1 MTDHNAGERT
11 KARNAAVTRRYAR
24 LWKSIISG
32 EVPAQ
37 GYDTD
42 TWYASARHAIGF
54 CIHAAAVDRVTAAE
68 EPPDDDVKRAA

>member
-1 MTDHNAGERT
+1 MTNHNAGQRT
-11 KARNAAVTRRYAR
+11 QARNAAETRRYAR

-37 GYDTD
+37 CDDTD
-42 TWYASARHAIGF
+42 TWYASAQHAIGF
-54 CIHAAAVDRVTAAE
+54 CLHAAAVDRVTAAE